1 MEYKNKLSDKLLI
14 YALWIIIIIIIIIIT
29 LIKIKKITWVLEVG
43 IYLKRVIKG
52 ERI

>member
-1 MEYKNKLSDKLLI
+1 MENKNKLSDELLI
-14 YALWIIIIIIIIIIT
+14 YALWIIIIIIT

-52 ERI
+52 EEYRIK